1 MCELILLD
9 IFSLIYFNCTYFTCK
24 SNLLYFFL
32 NRPNMLHKY
41 LIIRFI
47 IYDIVR
53 SNFSSI
59 YGFFYKYAS
68 TKEICYLF
76 SYETTFSI
84 VNYFY
89 TKNIV
94 DNSKR
99 RKMIE
104 VCYLQNI
111 RFPQRVDTLYN
122 PTVQSSSLSKSSISQ
137 FNMIYTIFTFLKN
150 CLTT

>member
-1 MCELILLD
+1 
-9 IFSLIYFNCTYFTCK
+9 
-24 SNLLYFFL
+24 
-32 NRPNMLHKY
+32 MLHKY

-53 SNFSSI
+53 SNFSLI
-59 YGFFYKYAS
+59 YVFYKYAS

-111 RFPQRVDTLYN
+111 RFP
-122 PTVQSSSLSKSSISQ
+122 
-137 FNMIYTIFTFLKN
+137 
-150 CLTT
+150 

>member
-1 MCELILLD
+1 MISSDLTFHWFMFTL
-9 IFSLIYFNCTYFTCK
+9 FFN
-24 SNLLYFFL
+24 
-32 NRPNMLHKY
+32 
-41 LIIRFI
+41 
-47 IYDIVR
+47 
-53 SNFSSI
+53 
-59 YGFFYKYAS
+59 KYAS

-94 DNSKR
+94 DNYKR

-111 RFPQRVDTLYN
+111 RFP
-122 PTVQSSSLSKSSISQ
+122 
-137 FNMIYTIFTFLKN
+137 
-150 CLTT
+150 